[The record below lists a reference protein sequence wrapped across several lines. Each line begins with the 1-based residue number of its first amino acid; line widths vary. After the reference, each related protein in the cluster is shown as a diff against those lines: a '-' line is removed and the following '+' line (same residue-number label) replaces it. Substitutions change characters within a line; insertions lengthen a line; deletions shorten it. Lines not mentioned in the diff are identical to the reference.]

1 MRGDLFPSR
10 RLFNMGNIKKAHVWN
25 KRFKWCFSPA
35 ATEELLVKFLCGST
49 ILSAPLPV
57 EERRELAVDVGGLE
71 QLGRGVCPHLL
82 RFTIA
87 GDIFFTIMGQFFFIT
102 GGVFGEKNIDYIF
115 FFHDQQ
121 QILSKKCW
129 DWFFHFYR
137 WNSEQKMLEL
147 NFLNWIFAYTKFS
160 IRKIIHNEEPFFTIA
175 DVSCGGVRRSLFQQ
189 EPYVKIR
196 VIPAPPIG
204 EKPLQDES
212 SDRVSGRC
220 SSLLAKR
227 R

>member
-1 MRGDLFPSR
+1 M
-10 RLFNMGNIKKAHVWN
+10 
-25 KRFKWCFSPA
+25 
-35 ATEELLVKFLCGST
+35 KFLCGST

-129 DWFFHFYR
+129 D
-137 WNSEQKMLEL
+137 
-147 NFLNWIFAYTKFS
+147 
-160 IRKIIHNEEPFFTIA
+160 
-175 DVSCGGVRRSLFQQ
+175 
-189 EPYVKIR
+189 
-196 VIPAPPIG
+196 
-204 EKPLQDES
+204 
-212 SDRVSGRC
+212 
-220 SSLLAKR
+220 
-227 R
+227 